1 MNNKNNIIS
10 LIKQAWLKSS
20 DSHRLVL
27 EVLPEFKRI
36 KNLLNHPRVGKGNWK
51 LYPAVIGME
60 GMFLSI
66 QLFSSVQNFLP
77 ADSPELI
84 IYAIT
89 LGLGVVLALIFH
101 ELVVDL
107 LPLIKSNLYGT
118 FMEETKSGYENISLT
133 LGANKRL
140 WNNPRLAF
148 WILFV
153 MLLGLSVG
161 RGILINIQSN
171 NPQWDISTILGSVV
185 ASLVLLG
192 IALNLAPKYLIW
204 NHYRKV
210 KKSLDNAVSARDQN
224 LAKFR
229 KLMDQLLN
237 EPKVSSSLFNST
249 LDTSNELEV
258 VRLYQELINDNGSY
272 ECLIP
277 VQSQAINVTANGTP
291 VQGIKV
297 YGLFEEEKVEL
308 ISTNEK
314 GEALLK
320 WRSYSSL
327 LKVLSVG
334 PHIIQ
339 DFHTS
344 VQPLKIDIFDNVTY
358 TPKID

>member
-1 MNNKNNIIS
+1 
-10 LIKQAWLKSS
+10 
-20 DSHRLVL
+20 
-27 EVLPEFKRI
+27 
-36 KNLLNHPRVGKGNWK
+36 
-51 LYPAVIGME
+51 
-60 GMFLSI
+60 
-66 QLFSSVQNFLP
+66 
-77 ADSPELI
+77 
-84 IYAIT
+84 
-89 LGLGVVLALIFH
+89 
-101 ELVVDL
+101 
-107 LPLIKSNLYGT
+107 
-118 FMEETKSGYENISLT
+118 
-133 LGANKRL
+133 
-140 WNNPRLAF
+140 
-148 WILFV
+148 